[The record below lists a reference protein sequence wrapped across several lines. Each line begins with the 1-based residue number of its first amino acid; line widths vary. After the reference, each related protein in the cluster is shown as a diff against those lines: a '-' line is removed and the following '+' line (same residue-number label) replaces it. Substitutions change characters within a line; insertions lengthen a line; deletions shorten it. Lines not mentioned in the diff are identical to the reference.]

1 MTTTNKSAIEIGT
14 NVLIKSLEI
23 NDVNVLSAAKAAVE
37 EQRDLAEFF
46 IDVIEIGVKAIQVT
60 GTQIGIQQLAS
71 CIDTSEKNMV
81 KSTAEAQQSLQ
92 QFIEAVTADNGIYD
106 MKFKAIVDNFEKN
119 IETLTT
125 DENSPIREGIKGQMS
140 EMAKDL
146 KDELAREATRQ
157 TSAMATLVNPAD
169 PSSPMYSLAQ
179 AVESIKNDVTE
190 LRTEAAV
197 GLAVAEV
204 VDTSPMKGLPYED
217 QIITRMQQLSGLSAD
232 DCIPTGTT
240 TGLIP
245 KCKKGD
251 AVINLKPT
259 GDKIM
264 ARIVIEAKNSPISR
278 ASWDEEIEKGKKNRD
293 AGGFIGFCKSVND
306 MPNKNRVLFVDR
318 QTVILAHDPEVD
330 DPQMAYLVYQFVKM
344 STLSSAGHLD
354 DDKVSLLNDKLD
366 VAMKNLTRFSGLSR
380 DAKSIETTG
389 KKMYTEINSLK
400 DDLSADLASIG
411 ESLEVEVLPLVFTDS
426 ASLEIEPVQIDV
438 D

>member
-1 MTTTNKSAIEIGT
+1 
-14 NVLIKSLEI
+14 
-23 NDVNVLSAAKAAVE
+23 
-37 EQRDLAEFF
+37 
-46 IDVIEIGVKAIQVT
+46 
-60 GTQIGIQQLAS
+60 
-71 CIDTSEKNMV
+71 
-81 KSTAEAQQSLQ
+81 
-92 QFIEAVTADNGIYD
+92 
-106 MKFKAIVDNFEKN
+106 
-119 IETLTT
+119 
-125 DENSPIREGIKGQMS
+125 MS

-251 AVINLKPT
+251 AVINLKPS

-293 AGGFIGFCKSVND
+293 AGGFIGFCKSVTD

-411 ESLEVEVLPLVFTDS
+411 ESLEVEVLPLVFTES
-426 ASLEIEPVQIDV
+426 GSLEIETSAIEID
-438 D
+438 

>member
-1 MTTTNKSAIEIGT
+1 MNTKNTSAVKVGTSVIIE
-14 NVLIKSLEI
+14 SLELH
-23 NDVNVLSAAKAAVE
+23 DVNVLSAALAAVE
-37 EQRDLAEFF
+37 EQRDLATFF
-46 IDVIEIGVKAIQVT
+46 TDVIEIGVKALQVT
-60 GTQIGIQQLAS
+60 GVSVGVQQLAS

-81 KSTAEAQQSLQ
+81 KSTAEAQQRLQ
-92 QFIEAVTADNGIYD
+92 QFIEAVTADNGVYD
-106 MKFKAIVDNFEKN
+106 MKFKAIVDDFEKN
-119 IETLTT
+119 IESLTT
-125 DENSPIREGIKGQMS
+125 DENSPIREGIKGQLTELMK
-140 EMAKDL
+140 EL

-157 TSAMATLVNPAD
+157 TSTMSTLVNPSD
-169 PSSPMYSLAQ
+169 PNSPMYSLAQ

-204 VDTSPMKGLPYED
+204 VNTSPMKGLPYED

-251 AVINLKPT
+251 AVINLKPA

-264 ARIVIEAKNSPISR
+264 ARIVVEAKNSPISR
-278 ASWDEEIEKGKKNRD
+278 ASWDEEIDKGKKNRD

-354 DDKVSLLNDKLD
+354 DDKVSMLNDKLD
-366 VAMKNLTRFSGLSR
+366 LAIKNLTRFSGLSR

-400 DDLSADLASIG
+400 ADLGADLASIG
-411 ESLEVEVLPLVFTDS
+411 ESLEIEVLPLVFTDS
-426 ASLEIEPVQIDV
+426 GSLELESVEIDL